1 MNDCVIANKN
11 ITSILNQDKLKKI
24 TIGNYYSQDRFY
36 SLINE
41 YMDKNI
47 SYVSKPIAII
57 IKYLFNSSNYKHN
70 HNDSKLI
77 SRWIFFINLWFLFCI
92 LGFVGMLISVVCIT
106 GINAKDIINNNLS
119 TNISISTLNAW
130 GEAFINNMNKNIV
143 MLVFATIFLSFTMLW
158 FIVWFFIK
166 RKNKT
171 ITLQSY
177 VEKKINF
184 IYSCKYLFNSISTT
198 KSNFYKTINKN
209 EMKIDLIYLENV
221 NLNTNESVQWL
232 NLQLLNLLSG
242 IFVNFNLILGFNNL
256 NELDYYKIK
265 QIIEFDFKNLN
276 ILKI

>member
-171 ITLQSY
+171 LTLQSY

-184 IYSCKYLFNSISTT
+184 IYSYKYLFNSISTT

-256 NELDYYKIK
+256 NEFDYYKIK

-276 ILKI
+276 IVKI

>member
-171 ITLQSY
+171 LTLQSY